1 MEGIKGQAT
10 LWVLV
15 MTVTLAV
22 AGFSLP
28 SPVLA
33 PLMLDPAQGMLTPQA
48 SDWSRKLWLG
58 VIMGLYPL
66 FQLLGAPW
74 LGKLSDRHGRKPVLT
89 LCLVGVLAGYVLMAL
104 GIAWRSLPLLLLSRV
119 VEGFFNGDIAIVQA
133 MAADMSTTRT
143 KARNF
148 ARINIGMNLGWVLG
162 PMIGGYAAV
171 VSGDYSLAAWLA
183 VAMTVGN
190 LLLVLW
196 LLPNRPPVPAEQEL
210 APLSTRQLLL
220 QPRLLPYF
228 VLTLLSYGA
237 VQLYFT
243 YFNVWLVER
252 LAWDPV
258 QLAQAAVL
266 VSVPMMLGSWLG
278 EQLARH
284 WRGSSLGIVGHLVM
298 AAGMLM
304 FILPTQWWG
313 LALTFIPAG
322 IGMSLGELATSVAI
336 SNRSHAQQQ
345 GQAMGIYRGLAVGS
359 EILAVVLGSLALLAG
374 TEWPFYLA
382 ALCGVICALGFYG
395 LRRRADRRSA
405 VAACAEPAGS
415 QIGAEVAGGAC
426 IPAPSLGRYGSLSP
440 FTPSPGEPGQHRPSS
455 CAPRCSVFGGD
466 MSHYQAIALDA
477 GLYGA
482 AFVSTFLEVI

>member
-1 MEGIKGQAT
+1 MEGIKGQAS

-33 PLMLDPAQGMLTPQA
+33 PLMLDPAQGMLTPEA
-48 SDWSRKLWLG
+48 SDWSRKVWLG

-66 FQLLGAPW
+66 FQLVGAPW

-89 LCLVGVLAGYVLMAL
+89 LCLVGVLVGYALMAL

-133 MAADMSTTRT
+133 MAADMSTAKT
-143 KARNF
+143 KARSF
-148 ARINIGMNLGWVLG
+148 AWINIGMNLGWVVG

-183 VAMTVGN
+183 VGMTLIN

-196 LLPNRPPVPAEQEL
+196 LLPNRPAAARSEQPAP
-210 APLSTRQLLL
+210 ALSSRQLLL
-220 QPRLLPYF
+220 QPALLPYF

-266 VSVPMMLGSWLG
+266 VSVPMILGSWLG
-278 EQLARH
+278 SRLARH
-284 WRGSSLGIVGHLVM
+284 WRGSSLGVVGHLVM

-304 FILPTQWWG
+304 FVLPGHWWG
-313 LALTFIPAG
+313 LALTFIPTG
-322 IGMSLGELATSVAI
+322 IGMSLGELATSVAV
-336 SNRSHAQQQ
+336 SNRSHAEQQ
-345 GQAMGIYRGLAVGS
+345 GQAMGLYRGLAVGS
-359 EILAVVLGSLALLAG
+359 EILAVVVGSLVLLAG

-382 ALCGVICALGFYG
+382 ALCSLLCAVGFYG
-395 LRRRADRRSA
+395 LRRAADRRQRLD
-405 VAACAEPAGS
+405 VQVEAG
-415 QIGAEVAGGAC
+415 
-426 IPAPSLGRYGSLSP
+426 
-440 FTPSPGEPGQHRPSS
+440 
-455 CAPRCSVFGGD
+455 
-466 MSHYQAIALDA
+466 
-477 GLYGA
+477 
-482 AFVSTFLEVI
+482 

>member
-1 MEGIKGQAT
+1 MEGIKAQAT

-33 PLMLDPAQGMLTPQA
+33 PLMLDPAQGMLTAEA
-48 SDWSRKLWLG
+48 SDWSRKVWLG

-74 LGKLSDRHGRKPVLT
+74 LGRLSDRYGRKPILLV
-89 LCLVGVLAGYVLMAL
+89 CLVGVLAGYVLMAL
-104 GIAWRSLPLLLLSRV
+104 GIAWRSLPLLLLSRA
-119 VEGFFNGDIAIVQA
+119 VEGFFNGNIAIVQA
-133 MAADMSTTRT
+133 MAADMSSSQSKT
-143 KARNF
+143 RNF
-148 ARINIGMNLGWVLG
+148 AWINIGMNLGWVVG

-171 VSGDYSLAAWLA
+171 MSGDYSLAAWLA
-183 VAMTVGN
+183 VAMTLVN

-196 LLPNRPPVPAEQEL
+196 LLPNRPAAVRSQQL
-210 APLSTRQLLL
+210 APVLSSRQLLL
-220 QPRLLPYF
+220 QPALLPYF
-228 VLTLLSYGA
+228 VLTLFSYGA

-258 QLAQAAVL
+258 QLAQGAVL
-266 VSVPMMLGSWLG
+266 VSVPMMLSSWLG

-304 FILPTQWWG
+304 FVLPGQWWG

-322 IGMSLGELATSVAI
+322 IGMSLGELATSVAV
-336 SNRSHAQQQ
+336 SNRSHPQQQ
-345 GQAMGIYRGLAVGS
+345 GQAMGLYRGLAVGS
-359 EILAVVLGSLALLAG
+359 EILAVLVGSLVLLAG

-382 ALCGVICALGFYG
+382 TLFGLLCALGFYG
-395 LRRRADRRSA
+395 LRRAADRRER
-405 VAACAEPAGS
+405 VAACAEPG
-415 QIGAEVAGGAC
+415 
-426 IPAPSLGRYGSLSP
+426 
-440 FTPSPGEPGQHRPSS
+440 
-455 CAPRCSVFGGD
+455 
-466 MSHYQAIALDA
+466 
-477 GLYGA
+477 
-482 AFVSTFLEVI
+482 

>member
-1 MEGIKGQAT
+1 MEGIKGQAS

-33 PLMLDPAQGMLTPQA
+33 PLLLDPAQGMLTPEA
-48 SDWSRKLWLG
+48 SDWSRKVWLG

-66 FQLLGAPW
+66 FQLVGAPW

-89 LCLVGVLAGYVLMAL
+89 LCLVGVLVGYALMAL

-133 MAADMSTTRT
+133 MAADMSTAKT
-143 KARNF
+143 KARSF
-148 ARINIGMNLGWVLG
+148 AWINIGMNLGWVVG

-183 VAMTVGN
+183 VAMTLVN

-196 LLPNRPPVPAEQEL
+196 LLPSRPAAARSEQPPPA
-210 APLSTRQLLL
+210 LSSRQLLL
-220 QPRLLPYF
+220 QPALLPYF

-266 VSVPMMLGSWLG
+266 VSVPMILGSWLG
-278 EQLARH
+278 SRLARH
-284 WRGSSLGIVGHLVM
+284 WRGSSLGVVGHLVM

-304 FILPTQWWG
+304 FVLPGHWWG
-313 LALTFIPAG
+313 LALTFIPTG
-322 IGMSLGELATSVAI
+322 IGMSLGELATSVAV
-336 SNRSHAQQQ
+336 SNRSHAEQQ
-345 GQAMGIYRGLAVGS
+345 GQAMGLYRGLAVGS
-359 EILAVVLGSLALLAG
+359 EILAVVVGSLVLLAG

-382 ALCGVICALGFYG
+382 ALCSLLCAVGFYG
-395 LRRRADRRSA
+395 LRRAADRRQLLD
-405 VAACAEPAGS
+405 VQVEAG
-415 QIGAEVAGGAC
+415 
-426 IPAPSLGRYGSLSP
+426 
-440 FTPSPGEPGQHRPSS
+440 
-455 CAPRCSVFGGD
+455 
-466 MSHYQAIALDA
+466 
-477 GLYGA
+477 
-482 AFVSTFLEVI
+482 

>member
-1 MEGIKGQAT
+1 MDGIKGQAS

-33 PLMLDPAQGMLTPQA
+33 PLMLDPAQGMLTPAA
-48 SDWSRKLWLG
+48 SDWSRKVWLG

-66 FQLLGAPW
+66 FQLVGAPW

-89 LCLVGVLAGYVLMAL
+89 LCLVGVLVGYALMAL

-133 MAADMSTTRT
+133 MAADMSTAKT
-143 KARNF
+143 KARSF
-148 ARINIGMNLGWVLG
+148 AWINIGMNLGWVVG

-183 VAMTVGN
+183 VAMTLVN

-196 LLPNRPPVPAEQEL
+196 LLPNRPAAARSEQPPPA
-210 APLSTRQLLL
+210 LSSRQLLL
-220 QPRLLPYF
+220 QPTLLPYF

-258 QLAQAAVL
+258 QLAQAAVM
-266 VSVPMMLGSWLG
+266 VSVPMILGSWLG
-278 EQLARH
+278 SRLARH
-284 WRGSSLGIVGHLVM
+284 WRGSSLGVVGHLVM

-304 FILPTQWWG
+304 FVLPGHWWG
-313 LALTFIPAG
+313 LALTFIPTG
-322 IGMSLGELATSVAI
+322 IGMSLGELATSVAV
-336 SNRSHAQQQ
+336 SNRSHAEQQ
-345 GQAMGIYRGLAVGS
+345 GQAMGLYRGLAVGS
-359 EILAVVLGSLALLAG
+359 EILAVVGGSLVLLAG
-374 TEWPFYLA
+374 TEWSFYLA
-382 ALCGVICALGFYG
+382 ALCSLLCAIGFYG
-395 LRRRADRRSA
+395 LRRAAARRQRLD
-405 VAACAEPAGS
+405 VQVEAG
-415 QIGAEVAGGAC
+415 
-426 IPAPSLGRYGSLSP
+426 
-440 FTPSPGEPGQHRPSS
+440 
-455 CAPRCSVFGGD
+455 
-466 MSHYQAIALDA
+466 
-477 GLYGA
+477 
-482 AFVSTFLEVI
+482 

>member
-1 MEGIKGQAT
+1 MEGIKGQAS

-33 PLMLDPAQGMLTPQA
+33 PLMLDPAQGMLTPAA
-48 SDWSRKLWLG
+48 SDWSRKVWLG

-66 FQLLGAPW
+66 FQLVGAPW

-89 LCLVGVLAGYVLMAL
+89 LCLVGVLVGYALMAL

-133 MAADMSTTRT
+133 MAADMSTAKT
-143 KARNF
+143 KARSF
-148 ARINIGMNLGWVLG
+148 AWINIGMNLGWVVG

-183 VAMTVGN
+183 VAMTLVN

-196 LLPNRPPVPAEQEL
+196 LLPNRPAAARSEQPPPA
-210 APLSTRQLLL
+210 LSSRQLLL
-220 QPRLLPYF
+220 QPALLPYF

-266 VSVPMMLGSWLG
+266 VSVPMILGSWLG
-278 EQLARH
+278 SRLARH
-284 WRGSSLGIVGHLVM
+284 WRGSSLGVVGHLVM

-304 FILPTQWWG
+304 FVLPGHWWG
-313 LALTFIPAG
+313 LALTFIPTG
-322 IGMSLGELATSVAI
+322 IGMSLGELATSVVV
-336 SNRSHAQQQ
+336 SNRSHAEQQ
-345 GQAMGIYRGLAVGS
+345 GQAMGLYRGLAVGS
-359 EILAVVLGSLALLAG
+359 EILAVVVGSLVLLAG

-382 ALCGVICALGFYG
+382 ALCSLLCAIGFYG
-395 LRRRADRRSA
+395 LRRAADRRQRLD
-405 VAACAEPAGS
+405 VQIEAG
-415 QIGAEVAGGAC
+415 
-426 IPAPSLGRYGSLSP
+426 
-440 FTPSPGEPGQHRPSS
+440 
-455 CAPRCSVFGGD
+455 
-466 MSHYQAIALDA
+466 
-477 GLYGA
+477 
-482 AFVSTFLEVI
+482 

>member
-1 MEGIKGQAT
+1 MEGSKGQAS

-33 PLMLDPAQGMLTPQA
+33 PLLLDPAQGMLTPAA
-48 SDWSRKLWLG
+48 SDWSRKVWLG

-66 FQLLGAPW
+66 FQLVGAPW

-89 LCLVGVLAGYVLMAL
+89 LCLVGVLVGYALMAL

-133 MAADMSTTRT
+133 MAADMSTAKT
-143 KARNF
+143 KARSF
-148 ARINIGMNLGWVLG
+148 AWINIGMNLGWVVG

-183 VAMTVGN
+183 VAMTLVN

-196 LLPNRPPVPAEQEL
+196 LLPNRPAAVRSEQPAP
-210 APLSTRQLLL
+210 ALSSRQLLL
-220 QPRLLPYF
+220 QPALLPYF

-258 QLAQAAVL
+258 QLAQAAVM
-266 VSVPMMLGSWLG
+266 VSVPMILGSWLG
-278 EQLARH
+278 SRLARH
-284 WRGSSLGIVGHLVM
+284 WRGSSLGVVGHLVM

-304 FILPTQWWG
+304 FVLPGHWWG
-313 LALTFIPAG
+313 LALTFIPTG
-322 IGMSLGELATSVAI
+322 IGMSLGELATSVAV
-336 SNRSHAQQQ
+336 SNRSHAEQQ
-345 GQAMGIYRGLAVGS
+345 GQAMGLYRGLAVGS
-359 EILAVVLGSLALLAG
+359 EILAVVVGSLVLLAG

-382 ALCGVICALGFYG
+382 ALCSLLCAVGFYG
-395 LRRRADRRSA
+395 LRRAADRRQRLD
-405 VAACAEPAGS
+405 VQVEAG
-415 QIGAEVAGGAC
+415 
-426 IPAPSLGRYGSLSP
+426 
-440 FTPSPGEPGQHRPSS
+440 
-455 CAPRCSVFGGD
+455 
-466 MSHYQAIALDA
+466 
-477 GLYGA
+477 
-482 AFVSTFLEVI
+482 

>member
-1 MEGIKGQAT
+1 MEGIKGQAS

-33 PLMLDPAQGMLTPQA
+33 PLLLDPAQGMLTPAA
-48 SDWSRKLWLG
+48 SDWSRKVWLG

-66 FQLLGAPW
+66 FQLVGAPW

-89 LCLVGVLAGYVLMAL
+89 LCLVGVLVGYALMAL

-133 MAADMSTTRT
+133 MAADMSTAKT
-143 KARNF
+143 KARSF
-148 ARINIGMNLGWVLG
+148 AWINIGMNLGWVVG

-183 VAMTVGN
+183 VAMTLVN

-196 LLPNRPPVPAEQEL
+196 LLPNRPAAARSEQPPPA
-210 APLSTRQLLL
+210 LSSRQLLL
-220 QPRLLPYF
+220 QPALLPYF

-266 VSVPMMLGSWLG
+266 VSVPMILGSWLG
-278 EQLARH
+278 SRLARH
-284 WRGSSLGIVGHLVM
+284 WRGSSLGVVGHLVM
-298 AAGMLM
+298 AAGMLV
-304 FILPTQWWG
+304 FVLPGHWWG
-313 LALTFIPAG
+313 LALTFIPTG
-322 IGMSLGELATSVAI
+322 IGMSLGELATSVEV
-336 SNRSHAQQQ
+336 SNRSHAEQQ
-345 GQAMGIYRGLAVGS
+345 GQAMGLYRGLAVGS
-359 EILAVVLGSLALLAG
+359 EILAVVVGSLVLLAG

-382 ALCGVICALGFYG
+382 ALCSLLCAVGFYG
-395 LRRRADRRSA
+395 LRRTADRR
-405 VAACAEPAGS
+405 
-415 QIGAEVAGGAC
+415 Q
-426 IPAPSLGRYGSLSP
+426 L
-440 FTPSPGEPGQHRPSS
+440 
-455 CAPRCSVFGGD
+455 
-466 MSHYQAIALDA
+466 LDVQVEA
-477 GLYGA
+477 
-482 AFVSTFLEVI
+482 S

>member
-1 MEGIKGQAT
+1 MEARKGQAT

-33 PLMLDPAQGMLTPQA
+33 PLLLDPAQGMLTPDT
-48 SDWSRKLWLG
+48 SDWSRKVWLG

-66 FQLLGAPW
+66 FQLVGSPW
-74 LGKLSDRHGRKPVLT
+74 LGKQSDRHGRKPVLI
-89 LCLVGVLAGYVLMAL
+89 LCLIGVLAGYALMAL
-104 GIAWRSLPLLLLSRV
+104 GIAWHSLPLLLLSRI
-119 VEGFFNGDIAIVQA
+119 VEGFFNGNIAIVQA
-133 MAADMSTTRT
+133 MAADLSTTKT
-143 KARNF
+143 KARSF
-148 ARINIGMNLGWVLG
+148 AWINIGMNLGWVLG

-171 VSGDYSLAAWLA
+171 ISGDYSLAAWLA
-183 VAMTVGN
+183 VAMTAIN
-190 LLLVLW
+190 LLLAYW
-196 LLPNRPPVPAEQEL
+196 LLPNQAPAATCQQ
-210 APLSTRQLLL
+210 APSLSFRELLL
-220 QPRLLPYF
+220 QPALLPYF

-278 EQLARH
+278 SRLARH

-304 FILPTQWWG
+304 FVLPTHWWG

-336 SNRSHAQQQ
+336 SNRSHAEQQ

-359 EILAVVLGSLALLAG
+359 EILAVVVGSLVLLAG

-382 ALCGVICALGFYG
+382 TLYGVLCAAGFYG
-395 LRRRADRRSA
+395 LRRRADRRQP
-405 VAACAEPAGS
+405 VAA
-415 QIGAEVAGGAC
+415 
-426 IPAPSLGRYGSLSP
+426 APNR
-440 FTPSPGEPGQHRPSS
+440 
-455 CAPRCSVFGGD
+455 
-466 MSHYQAIALDA
+466 
-477 GLYGA
+477 
-482 AFVSTFLEVI
+482 LEVQAE

>member
-1 MEGIKGQAT
+1 MEGIKGQAS

-33 PLMLDPAQGMLTPQA
+33 PLLLDPAQGMLTPEA
-48 SDWSRKLWLG
+48 SDWSRKVWLG

-66 FQLLGAPW
+66 FQLVGAPW

-89 LCLVGVLAGYVLMAL
+89 LCLVGVLVGYALMAL

-133 MAADMSTTRT
+133 MAADMSTAKT
-143 KARNF
+143 KARSF
-148 ARINIGMNLGWVLG
+148 AWINIGMNLGWVVG

-183 VAMTVGN
+183 VAMTLVN

-196 LLPNRPPVPAEQEL
+196 LLPNRPAAARSEQPAP
-210 APLSTRQLLL
+210 ALSSRQLLL
-220 QPRLLPYF
+220 QPALLPYF

-258 QLAQAAVL
+258 QLAQAAVM
-266 VSVPMMLGSWLG
+266 VSVPMILGSWLG
-278 EQLARH
+278 SRLARH
-284 WRGSSLGIVGHLVM
+284 WRGSSLGVAGHLVM

-304 FILPTQWWG
+304 FVLPGHWWG
-313 LALTFIPAG
+313 LALTFIPTG
-322 IGMSLGELATSVAI
+322 IGMSLGELATSVAV
-336 SNRSHAQQQ
+336 SNRSHAEQQ
-345 GQAMGIYRGLAVGS
+345 GQAMGLYRGLAVGS
-359 EILAVVLGSLALLAG
+359 EILAVVVGSLVLLAG

-382 ALCGVICALGFYG
+382 ALCSLLCAIGFYG
-395 LRRRADRRSA
+395 LRRAAERRQRLD
-405 VAACAEPAGS
+405 VQIEAG
-415 QIGAEVAGGAC
+415 
-426 IPAPSLGRYGSLSP
+426 
-440 FTPSPGEPGQHRPSS
+440 
-455 CAPRCSVFGGD
+455 
-466 MSHYQAIALDA
+466 
-477 GLYGA
+477 
-482 AFVSTFLEVI
+482 

>member
-1 MEGIKGQAT
+1 MEGIKGQAS

-33 PLMLDPAQGMLTPQA
+33 PLLLDPAQGMLTPAA
-48 SDWSRKLWLG
+48 SDWSRKVWLG

-66 FQLLGAPW
+66 FQLVGAPW

-89 LCLVGVLAGYVLMAL
+89 LCLVGVLVGYALMAL

-133 MAADMSTTRT
+133 MAADMSTAKT
-143 KARNF
+143 KARSF
-148 ARINIGMNLGWVLG
+148 AWINIGMNLGWVVG

-183 VAMTVGN
+183 VAMTLVN

-196 LLPNRPPVPAEQEL
+196 LLPNRPAAVRSEQPAP
-210 APLSTRQLLL
+210 ALSSRQLLL
-220 QPRLLPYF
+220 QPALLPYF

-266 VSVPMMLGSWLG
+266 VSVPMILGSWLG
-278 EQLARH
+278 SRLARH
-284 WRGSSLGIVGHLVM
+284 WRGSSLGVVGHLVM

-304 FILPTQWWG
+304 FVLPGHWWG
-313 LALTFIPAG
+313 LALTFIPTG
-322 IGMSLGELATSVAI
+322 IGMSLGELAISVAV
-336 SNRSHAQQQ
+336 SNRSHAEQQ
-345 GQAMGIYRGLAVGS
+345 GQAMGLYRGLAVGS
-359 EILAVVLGSLALLAG
+359 EILAVVVGSLVLLAG

-382 ALCGVICALGFYG
+382 ALCSLLCAVGFYG
-395 LRRRADRRSA
+395 LRRAADRRQRLD
-405 VAACAEPAGS
+405 VQVEAG
-415 QIGAEVAGGAC
+415 
-426 IPAPSLGRYGSLSP
+426 
-440 FTPSPGEPGQHRPSS
+440 
-455 CAPRCSVFGGD
+455 
-466 MSHYQAIALDA
+466 
-477 GLYGA
+477 
-482 AFVSTFLEVI
+482 

>member
-1 MEGIKGQAT
+1 MEGIKGQAS

-33 PLMLDPAQGMLTPQA
+33 PLLLDPAQGMLTPEA
-48 SDWSRKLWLG
+48 SDWSRKVWLG

-66 FQLLGAPW
+66 FQLVGAPW

-89 LCLVGVLAGYVLMAL
+89 LCLVGVLVGYALMAL

-133 MAADMSTTRT
+133 MAADMSTAKT
-143 KARNF
+143 KARSF
-148 ARINIGMNLGWVLG
+148 AWINIGMNLGWVVG

-183 VAMTVGN
+183 VAMTLVN

-196 LLPNRPPVPAEQEL
+196 LLPNRPAAARSEQPPPA
-210 APLSTRQLLL
+210 LSSRQLLL
-220 QPRLLPYF
+220 QPALLPYF

-266 VSVPMMLGSWLG
+266 VSVPMILGSWLG
-278 EQLARH
+278 SRLARH
-284 WRGSSLGIVGHLVM
+284 WRGSSLGVVGHLVM

-304 FILPTQWWG
+304 FVLPGHWWG
-313 LALTFIPAG
+313 LALTFIPTG
-322 IGMSLGELATSVAI
+322 IGMSLGELATSVAV
-336 SNRSHAQQQ
+336 SNRSHAEQQ
-345 GQAMGIYRGLAVGS
+345 GQAMGLYRGLAVGS
-359 EILAVVLGSLALLAG
+359 EILAVVVGSLVLLAG

-382 ALCGVICALGFYG
+382 ALCSLLCAIGFYG
-395 LRRRADRRSA
+395 LRRAADRRQRLD
-405 VAACAEPAGS
+405 VQIEAG
-415 QIGAEVAGGAC
+415 
-426 IPAPSLGRYGSLSP
+426 
-440 FTPSPGEPGQHRPSS
+440 
-455 CAPRCSVFGGD
+455 
-466 MSHYQAIALDA
+466 
-477 GLYGA
+477 
-482 AFVSTFLEVI
+482 

>member
-1 MEGIKGQAT
+1 MEGIKGQAS

-33 PLMLDPAQGMLTPQA
+33 PLLLDPAQGMLTPEA
-48 SDWSRKLWLG
+48 SDWSRKVWLG

-66 FQLLGAPW
+66 FQLVGAPW

-89 LCLVGVLAGYVLMAL
+89 LCLVGVLVGYALMAL

-133 MAADMSTTRT
+133 MAADMSTAKT
-143 KARNF
+143 KARSF
-148 ARINIGMNLGWVLG
+148 AWINIGMNLGWVVG

-183 VAMTVGN
+183 VAMTLVN

-196 LLPNRPPVPAEQEL
+196 LLPNRPAAARSEQPAP
-210 APLSTRQLLL
+210 ALSSRQLLL
-220 QPRLLPYF
+220 QPALLPYF

-258 QLAQAAVL
+258 QLAQAAVM
-266 VSVPMMLGSWLG
+266 VSVPMILGSWLG
-278 EQLARH
+278 SRLARH
-284 WRGSSLGIVGHLVM
+284 WRGSSLGVVGHLVM

-304 FILPTQWWG
+304 FVLPGHWWG
-313 LALTFIPAG
+313 LALTFIPTG
-322 IGMSLGELATSVAI
+322 IGMSLGELATSVAV
-336 SNRSHAQQQ
+336 SNRSHAEQQ
-345 GQAMGIYRGLAVGS
+345 GQAMGLYRGLAVGS
-359 EILAVVLGSLALLAG
+359 EILAVVVGSLVLLAG

-382 ALCGVICALGFYG
+382 ALCSLLCAIGFYG
-395 LRRRADRRSA
+395 LRRAADRRQRLD
-405 VAACAEPAGS
+405 VQVEAG
-415 QIGAEVAGGAC
+415 
-426 IPAPSLGRYGSLSP
+426 
-440 FTPSPGEPGQHRPSS
+440 
-455 CAPRCSVFGGD
+455 
-466 MSHYQAIALDA
+466 
-477 GLYGA
+477 
-482 AFVSTFLEVI
+482 

>member
-1 MEGIKGQAT
+1 MEGIKGQAS

-33 PLMLDPAQGMLTPQA
+33 PLLLDPAQGMLTPAA
-48 SDWSRKLWLG
+48 SDWSRKVWLG

-66 FQLLGAPW
+66 FQLVGAPW

-89 LCLVGVLAGYVLMAL
+89 LCLVGVLVGYALMAL

-133 MAADMSTTRT
+133 MAADMSTAKT
-143 KARNF
+143 KARSF
-148 ARINIGMNLGWVLG
+148 AWINIGMNLGWVVG

-183 VAMTVGN
+183 VAMTLVN

-196 LLPNRPPVPAEQEL
+196 LLPNRPAAARSEQPPPA
-210 APLSTRQLLL
+210 LSSRQLLL
-220 QPRLLPYF
+220 QPALLPYF

-266 VSVPMMLGSWLG
+266 VSVPMILGSWLG
-278 EQLARH
+278 SRLARH
-284 WRGSSLGIVGHLVM
+284 WRGSSLGVVGHLVM

-304 FILPTQWWG
+304 FVLPGHWWG
-313 LALTFIPAG
+313 LALTFIPTG
-322 IGMSLGELATSVAI
+322 IGMSLGELATSVAV
-336 SNRSHAQQQ
+336 SNRSHAEQQ
-345 GQAMGIYRGLAVGS
+345 GQAMGLYRGLAVGS
-359 EILAVVLGSLALLAG
+359 EILAVVVGSLVLLAG

-382 ALCGVICALGFYG
+382 ALCSLLCAVGFYG
-395 LRRRADRRSA
+395 LRRAADRRQRLD
-405 VAACAEPAGS
+405 VQVEAG
-415 QIGAEVAGGAC
+415 
-426 IPAPSLGRYGSLSP
+426 
-440 FTPSPGEPGQHRPSS
+440 
-455 CAPRCSVFGGD
+455 
-466 MSHYQAIALDA
+466 
-477 GLYGA
+477 
-482 AFVSTFLEVI
+482 

>member
-1 MEGIKGQAT
+1 MEGIKGQAS

-33 PLMLDPAQGMLTPQA
+33 PLMLDPAQGMLTPAA
-48 SDWSRKLWLG
+48 SDWSRKVWLG

-66 FQLLGAPW
+66 FQLVGAPW

-89 LCLVGVLAGYVLMAL
+89 LCLVGVLVGYALMAL

-133 MAADMSTTRT
+133 MAADMSTAKT
-143 KARNF
+143 KARSF
-148 ARINIGMNLGWVLG
+148 AWINIGMNLGWVVG

-183 VAMTVGN
+183 VAMTLVN

-196 LLPNRPPVPAEQEL
+196 LLPNRPAAVRSEQPAP
-210 APLSTRQLLL
+210 PLSSRQLLL
-220 QPRLLPYF
+220 QPALLPYF

-266 VSVPMMLGSWLG
+266 VSVPMILGSWLG
-278 EQLARH
+278 SRLARH
-284 WRGSSLGIVGHLVM
+284 WRGSSLGVVGHLVM

-304 FILPTQWWG
+304 FVLPGHWWG
-313 LALTFIPAG
+313 LALTFIPTG
-322 IGMSLGELATSVAI
+322 IGMSLGELATSVAV
-336 SNRSHAQQQ
+336 SNRSHAEQQ
-345 GQAMGIYRGLAVGS
+345 GQAMGLYRGLAVGS
-359 EILAVVLGSLALLAG
+359 EILAVVVGSLVLLAG

-382 ALCGVICALGFYG
+382 ALCSLLCAIGFFG
-395 LRRRADRRSA
+395 LRRAADRR
-405 VAACAEPAGS
+405 
-415 QIGAEVAGGAC
+415 Q
-426 IPAPSLGRYGSLSP
+426 
-440 FTPSPGEPGQHRPSS
+440 Q
-455 CAPRCSVFGGD
+455 
-466 MSHYQAIALDA
+466 LDVQVEA
-477 GLYGA
+477 
-482 AFVSTFLEVI
+482 S

>member
-1 MEGIKGQAT
+1 MERIKGQAS

-33 PLMLDPAQGMLTPQA
+33 PLLLDPAQGMLTPEA
-48 SDWSRKLWLG
+48 SDWSRKVWLG

-66 FQLLGAPW
+66 FQLVGSPW
-74 LGKLSDRHGRKPVLT
+74 LGRLSDRHGRKPVLT
-89 LCLVGVLAGYVLMAL
+89 LCLVGVLVGYALMAL

-133 MAADMSTTRT
+133 MAADMSTAKT
-143 KARNF
+143 KARSF
-148 ARINIGMNLGWVLG
+148 AWINIGMNLGWVVG

-183 VAMTVGN
+183 VAMTLVN

-196 LLPNRPPVPAEQEL
+196 LLPNRPAAARSEQPAP
-210 APLSTRQLLL
+210 ALSSRQLLL
-220 QPRLLPYF
+220 QPVLLPYF

-266 VSVPMMLGSWLG
+266 VSVPMIAGSWLG
-278 EQLARH
+278 SRLARH

-298 AAGMLM
+298 AAGMLL
-304 FILPTQWWG
+304 FILPSHWWG
-313 LALTFIPAG
+313 LALTFIPVG
-322 IGMSLGELATSVAI
+322 IGMSLGELATSVAV
-336 SNRSHAQQQ
+336 SNRSHAEQQ
-345 GQAMGIYRGLAVGS
+345 GQAMGLYRGLAVGS
-359 EILAVVLGSLALLAG
+359 EILAVVVGSLVLLAG

-382 ALCGVICALGFYG
+382 TLCGVLCALGFYG
-395 LRRRADRRSA
+395 LRRAADRRQRLD
-405 VAACAEPAGS
+405 VQVEAG
-415 QIGAEVAGGAC
+415 
-426 IPAPSLGRYGSLSP
+426 
-440 FTPSPGEPGQHRPSS
+440 
-455 CAPRCSVFGGD
+455 
-466 MSHYQAIALDA
+466 
-477 GLYGA
+477 
-482 AFVSTFLEVI
+482 

>member
-1 MEGIKGQAT
+1 MEGSKGLAS

-33 PLMLDPAQGMLTPQA
+33 PLMLDPAQGMLTPEA
-48 SDWSRKLWLG
+48 SDWSRKVWLG

-66 FQLLGAPW
+66 FQLVGAPW

-89 LCLVGVLAGYVLMAL
+89 LCLVGVLMGYALMAL

-133 MAADMSTTRT
+133 MAADMSTAKT
-143 KARNF
+143 KARSF
-148 ARINIGMNLGWVLG
+148 AWINIGMNLGWVVG

-183 VAMTVGN
+183 VAMTLVN

-196 LLPNRPPVPAEQEL
+196 LLPNRPAAARSAQPA
-210 APLSTRQLLL
+210 PTLSSRQLLL
-220 QPRLLPYF
+220 QPALLPYF

-266 VSVPMMLGSWLG
+266 VSVPMILGSWLG
-278 EQLARH
+278 SRLARH
-284 WRGSSLGIVGHLVM
+284 WRGSSLGVVGHLVM

-304 FILPTQWWG
+304 FVLPGHWWG
-313 LALTFIPAG
+313 LALTFIPTG
-322 IGMSLGELATSVAI
+322 IGMSLGELATSVAV
-336 SNRSHAQQQ
+336 SNRSHAEQQ
-345 GQAMGIYRGLAVGS
+345 GQAMGLYRGLAVGS
-359 EILAVVLGSLALLAG
+359 EILAVVVGSLVLLAG

-382 ALCGVICALGFYG
+382 ALCSLLCAIGFYG
-395 LRRRADRRSA
+395 LRRAADRRQRLD
-405 VAACAEPAGS
+405 VQVEAG
-415 QIGAEVAGGAC
+415 
-426 IPAPSLGRYGSLSP
+426 
-440 FTPSPGEPGQHRPSS
+440 
-455 CAPRCSVFGGD
+455 
-466 MSHYQAIALDA
+466 
-477 GLYGA
+477 
-482 AFVSTFLEVI
+482 

>member
-33 PLMLDPAQGMLTPQA
+33 PLLLDPAQGMLTPQA
-48 SDWSRKLWLG
+48 SDWSRKVWLG

-66 FQLLGAPW
+66 FQLLGAPL
-74 LGKLSDRHGRKPVLT
+74 LGRLSDRHGRKPVLT

-133 MAADMSTTRT
+133 MAADMSTART

-148 ARINIGMNLGWVLG
+148 ARINIGMNLGWVVG

-196 LLPNRPPVPAEQEL
+196 LLPNRPAVVRSAQPAP
-210 APLSTRQLLL
+210 ALSSRQLLL
-220 QPRLLPYF
+220 QPALLPYF

-336 SNRSHAQQQ
+336 SNRSHASQQ
-345 GQAMGIYRGLAVGS
+345 GQAMGVYRGLAVGS

-405 VAACAEPAGS
+405 VAACAEPG
-415 QIGAEVAGGAC
+415 
-426 IPAPSLGRYGSLSP
+426 
-440 FTPSPGEPGQHRPSS
+440 
-455 CAPRCSVFGGD
+455 
-466 MSHYQAIALDA
+466 
-477 GLYGA
+477 
-482 AFVSTFLEVI
+482 

>member
-1 MEGIKGQAT
+1 MEGSKGLAS

-33 PLMLDPAQGMLTPQA
+33 PLMLDPAQGMLTPEA
-48 SDWSRKLWLG
+48 SDWSRKVWLG

-66 FQLLGAPW
+66 FQLVGAPW

-89 LCLVGVLAGYVLMAL
+89 LCLVGVLVGYALMAL

-133 MAADMSTTRT
+133 MAADMSTAKT
-143 KARNF
+143 KARSF
-148 ARINIGMNLGWVLG
+148 AWINIGMNLGWVVG

-183 VAMTVGN
+183 VAMTLVN

-196 LLPNRPPVPAEQEL
+196 LLPNRPAAARSDQPPPA
-210 APLSTRQLLL
+210 LSSRQLLL
-220 QPRLLPYF
+220 QPALLPYF

-266 VSVPMMLGSWLG
+266 VSVPMILGSWLG
-278 EQLARH
+278 SRLARH
-284 WRGSSLGIVGHLVM
+284 WRGSSLGVVGHLVM

-304 FILPTQWWG
+304 FVLPGHWWG
-313 LALTFIPAG
+313 LALTFIPTG
-322 IGMSLGELATSVAI
+322 IGMSLGELATSVAV
-336 SNRSHAQQQ
+336 SNRSHTEQQ
-345 GQAMGIYRGLAVGS
+345 GQAMGLYRGLAVGS
-359 EILAVVLGSLALLAG
+359 EILAVVVGSLVLLAG

-382 ALCGVICALGFYG
+382 ALCSLLCAIGFYG
-395 LRRRADRRSA
+395 LRRAADRRQRLD
-405 VAACAEPAGS
+405 VQVEAG
-415 QIGAEVAGGAC
+415 
-426 IPAPSLGRYGSLSP
+426 
-440 FTPSPGEPGQHRPSS
+440 
-455 CAPRCSVFGGD
+455 
-466 MSHYQAIALDA
+466 
-477 GLYGA
+477 
-482 AFVSTFLEVI
+482 

>member
-1 MEGIKGQAT
+1 MEGIKGQAS

-33 PLMLDPAQGMLTPQA
+33 PLMLDPAQGMLTPEA
-48 SDWSRKLWLG
+48 SDWSRKVWLG

-66 FQLLGAPW
+66 FQLVGAPW

-89 LCLVGVLAGYVLMAL
+89 LCLVGVLVGYALMAL

-133 MAADMSTTRT
+133 MAADMSTAKT
-143 KARNF
+143 KARSF
-148 ARINIGMNLGWVLG
+148 AWINIGMNLGWVVG

-183 VAMTVGN
+183 VAMTLVN

-196 LLPNRPPVPAEQEL
+196 LLPNRPAAARSEQPPL
-210 APLSTRQLLL
+210 ALSSRQLLL
-220 QPRLLPYF
+220 QPALLPYF

-266 VSVPMMLGSWLG
+266 VSVPMILGSWLG
-278 EQLARH
+278 SRLARH
-284 WRGSSLGIVGHLVM
+284 WRGSSLGVVGHLVM

-304 FILPTQWWG
+304 FVLPGHWWG
-313 LALTFIPAG
+313 LALTFIPTG
-322 IGMSLGELATSVAI
+322 IGMSLGELATSVAV
-336 SNRSHAQQQ
+336 SNRSHAEQQ
-345 GQAMGIYRGLAVGS
+345 GQAMGLYRGLAVGS
-359 EILAVVLGSLALLAG
+359 EILAVVVGSLVLLAG

-382 ALCGVICALGFYG
+382 ALCSLLCAVGFYG
-395 LRRRADRRSA
+395 LRRAADRRQRLD
-405 VAACAEPAGS
+405 VQVEAG
-415 QIGAEVAGGAC
+415 
-426 IPAPSLGRYGSLSP
+426 
-440 FTPSPGEPGQHRPSS
+440 
-455 CAPRCSVFGGD
+455 
-466 MSHYQAIALDA
+466 
-477 GLYGA
+477 
-482 AFVSTFLEVI
+482 

>member
-1 MEGIKGQAT
+1 MEGIKGQAS

-33 PLMLDPAQGMLTPQA
+33 PLMLDPAQGMLTPAA
-48 SDWSRKLWLG
+48 SDWSRKVWLG

-66 FQLLGAPW
+66 FQLVGAPW

-89 LCLVGVLAGYVLMAL
+89 LCLVGVLVGYALMAL

-133 MAADMSTTRT
+133 MAADMSTAKT
-143 KARNF
+143 KARSF
-148 ARINIGMNLGWVLG
+148 AWINIGMNLGWVVG

-183 VAMTVGN
+183 VAMTLIN

-196 LLPNRPPVPAEQEL
+196 LLPNRPAAARSDQPPPA
-210 APLSTRQLLL
+210 LSSRQLLL
-220 QPRLLPYF
+220 QPALLPYF

-266 VSVPMMLGSWLG
+266 VSVPMILGSWLG
-278 EQLARH
+278 SRLARH
-284 WRGSSLGIVGHLVM
+284 WRGSSLGVAGHLVM

-304 FILPTQWWG
+304 FVLPGHWWG
-313 LALTFIPAG
+313 LALTFIPTG
-322 IGMSLGELATSVAI
+322 IGMSLGELATSVAV
-336 SNRSHAQQQ
+336 SNRSHAEQQ
-345 GQAMGIYRGLAVGS
+345 GQAMGLYRGLAVGS
-359 EILAVVLGSLALLAG
+359 EILAVVVGSLVLLAG

-382 ALCGVICALGFYG
+382 ALCSLLCAIGFYG
-395 LRRRADRRSA
+395 LRRAADRRQRLD
-405 VAACAEPAGS
+405 VQVEAG
-415 QIGAEVAGGAC
+415 
-426 IPAPSLGRYGSLSP
+426 
-440 FTPSPGEPGQHRPSS
+440 
-455 CAPRCSVFGGD
+455 
-466 MSHYQAIALDA
+466 
-477 GLYGA
+477 
-482 AFVSTFLEVI
+482 

>member
-1 MEGIKGQAT
+1 MEGIKGQAS

-33 PLMLDPAQGMLTPQA
+33 PLLLDPAQGMLTPAA
-48 SDWSRKLWLG
+48 SDWSRKVWLG

-66 FQLLGAPW
+66 FQLVGAPW

-89 LCLVGVLAGYVLMAL
+89 LCLVGVLVGYALMAL

-133 MAADMSTTRT
+133 MAADMSTAKT
-143 KARNF
+143 KARSF
-148 ARINIGMNLGWVLG
+148 AWINIGMNLGWVVG

-183 VAMTVGN
+183 VAMTLVN

-196 LLPNRPPVPAEQEL
+196 LLPNRPAAACSEQPAP
-210 APLSTRQLLL
+210 ALSSRQLLL
-220 QPRLLPYF
+220 QPALLPYF

-278 EQLARH
+278 SRLARH
-284 WRGSSLGIVGHLVM
+284 WRGSSLGVVGHLVM

-304 FILPTQWWG
+304 FVLPDHWWG

-322 IGMSLGELATSVAI
+322 IGMSLGELATSVAV
-336 SNRSHAQQQ
+336 SNRSHAEQQ

-359 EILAVVLGSLALLAG
+359 EILAVLVGSLVLLAG

-382 ALCGVICALGFYG
+382 ALSGVVCAIGFYG
-395 LRRRADRRSA
+395 LRKRADRRQRLAS
-405 VAACAEPAGS
+405 C
-415 QIGAEVAGGAC
+415 
-426 IPAPSLGRYGSLSP
+426 
-440 FTPSPGEPGQHRPSS
+440 TEPG
-455 CAPRCSVFGGD
+455 
-466 MSHYQAIALDA
+466 
-477 GLYGA
+477 
-482 AFVSTFLEVI
+482 

>member
-1 MEGIKGQAT
+1 MEGIKGQAS

-33 PLMLDPAQGMLTPQA
+33 PLLLDPAQGMLTPEA
-48 SDWSRKLWLG
+48 SDWSRKVWLG

-66 FQLLGAPW
+66 FQLVGAPW

-89 LCLVGVLAGYVLMAL
+89 LCLVGVLVGYALMAL

-133 MAADMSTTRT
+133 MAADMSTAKT
-143 KARNF
+143 KARSF
-148 ARINIGMNLGWVLG
+148 AWINIGMNLGWVVG

-183 VAMTVGN
+183 VAMTLVN

-196 LLPNRPPVPAEQEL
+196 LLPNRPAAVRSEQS
-210 APLSTRQLLL
+210 APDLSSRQLLL
-220 QPRLLPYF
+220 QPALLPYF

-266 VSVPMMLGSWLG
+266 VSVPMILGSWLG
-278 EQLARH
+278 SRLARH
-284 WRGSSLGIVGHLVM
+284 WRGSSLGVVGHLVM

-304 FILPTQWWG
+304 FVLPGHWWG
-313 LALTFIPAG
+313 LALTFIPTG
-322 IGMSLGELATSVAI
+322 IGMSLGELATSVAV
-336 SNRSHAQQQ
+336 SNRSHAEQQ
-345 GQAMGIYRGLAVGS
+345 GQAMGLYRGLAVGS
-359 EILAVVLGSLALLAG
+359 EILAVVVGSLVLLAG

-382 ALCGVICALGFYG
+382 ALCSLLCAVGFYG
-395 LRRRADRRSA
+395 LRRAADRRQRLD
-405 VAACAEPAGS
+405 VQVEAG
-415 QIGAEVAGGAC
+415 
-426 IPAPSLGRYGSLSP
+426 
-440 FTPSPGEPGQHRPSS
+440 
-455 CAPRCSVFGGD
+455 
-466 MSHYQAIALDA
+466 
-477 GLYGA
+477 
-482 AFVSTFLEVI
+482 

>member
-33 PLMLDPAQGMLTPQA
+33 PLMLDPAQGMLTPEA
-48 SDWSRKLWLG
+48 SDWSRKVWLG

-66 FQLLGAPW
+66 FQLVGSPW
-74 LGKLSDRHGRKPVLT
+74 LGRLSDRHGRKPILT
-89 LCLVGVLAGYVLMAL
+89 VCLVGVLAGYALMAL
-104 GIAWRSLPLLLLSRV
+104 GIVWRSLPLLLLSRV
-119 VEGFFNGDIAIVQA
+119 VEGFFNGNIAIVQA
-133 MAADMSTTRT
+133 MAADMSSSQT
-143 KARNF
+143 KTRNF
-148 ARINIGMNLGWVLG
+148 AWINIGMNLGWVVG

-183 VAMTVGN
+183 VAMTLFN

-196 LLPNRPPVPAEQEL
+196 LLPNKAPV
-210 APLSTRQLLL
+210 APSQQAPSLSSRQLLL
-220 QPRLLPYF
+220 QPALLPYF
-228 VLTLLSYGA
+228 MLTLLSYGS

-278 EQLARH
+278 SRLARH
-284 WRGSSLGIVGHLVM
+284 WRGSSLGVVGHLVM

-304 FILPTQWWG
+304 FVLPDHWWG

-322 IGMSLGELATSVAI
+322 VGMSLGELATSVAV
-336 SNRSHAQQQ
+336 SNRSHAEQQ
-345 GQAMGIYRGLAVGS
+345 GQTMGIYRGLAVGS
-359 EILAVVLGSLALLAG
+359 EILAVLVGSLVLLAG

-382 ALCGVICALGFYG
+382 ALLGVVCAIGFYG
-395 LRRRADRRSA
+395 LRKRADRRQRLASC
-405 VAACAEPAGS
+405 V
-415 QIGAEVAGGAC
+415 
-426 IPAPSLGRYGSLSP
+426 
-440 FTPSPGEPGQHRPSS
+440 EPG
-455 CAPRCSVFGGD
+455 
-466 MSHYQAIALDA
+466 
-477 GLYGA
+477 
-482 AFVSTFLEVI
+482 